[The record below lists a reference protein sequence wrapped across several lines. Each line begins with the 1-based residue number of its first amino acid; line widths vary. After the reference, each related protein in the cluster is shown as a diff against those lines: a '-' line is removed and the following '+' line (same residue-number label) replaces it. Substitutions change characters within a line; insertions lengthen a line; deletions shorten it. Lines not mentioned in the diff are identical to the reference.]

1 MVFQNLVAA
10 EVTRLKLKK
19 IWSLLT
25 SAATVL
31 KIPPFSMP
39 LPGVL
44 AALRLGVEF
53 QCAVPATA
61 WQLRGL

>member
-1 MVFQNLVAA
+1 LKTAPVKLAALFQNLVAA

-31 KIPPFSMP
+31 K
-39 LPGVL
+39 L
-44 AALRLGVEF
+44 A
-53 QCAVPATA
+53 
-61 WQLRGL
+61 QLSLAQHSLAFFLME